1 MENRE
6 LYGQLT
12 RRMKKLP
19 ITDDVIDSVMRI
31 RIPVFDNE
39 ENKLIQYFQQ
49 ELLRVSK
56 RKNNSNEVGCLIS
69 MSDWSPRFI
78 LGNENSITLAD
89 DSVCY
94 RKVKE
99 SPKNS
104 LIFMH
109 NHPRNTI
116 FSETDLRSFFKADSI
131 WIMTVICNNGRIHML
146 MKDSFFQ
153 PVSAEIEYNR
163 QVVLQ
168 SDTSAVKRFLRTCRK
183 WGLHYKY
190 GGNIK

>member
-39 ENKLIQYFQQ
+39 ENKLIQYFHQ

-99 SPKNS
+99 SPKN
-104 LIFMH
+104 
-109 NHPRNTI
+109 
-116 FSETDLRSFFKADSI
+116 
-131 WIMTVICNNGRIHML
+131 
-146 MKDSFFQ
+146 
-153 PVSAEIEYNR
+153 R
-163 QVVLQ
+163 QHLDYDGDMQ
-168 SDTSAVKRFLRTCRK
+168 
-183 WGLHYKY
+183 
-190 GGNIK
+190 